1 MLLCHVQL
9 AIQDLFSRAGL
20 RPFVPLVV
28 VIVAVTLV
36 QDLALAFVEPHEVF
50 LAPLL
55 DPV

>member
-1 MLLCHVQL
+1 MLLCRVQL

-20 RPFVPLVV
+20 HPFVPLVV
-28 VIVAVTLV
+28 VIVAVTWV